1 MAHVFYKEKG
11 AKKAGD
17 PGSNPGGSI
26 SAFYQK
32 NLKENSHIEDMKDR
46 GEPRII
52 IWDIDG
58 ILIYVGDSYRK
69 TIVNTVQYYFS
80 ECLGLKLNK
89 YLINRAT
96 TQEFKLAGG
105 FNDDW
110 ELTYAVIL
118 CYLSKLIS
126 NLDRKPDL
134 EPHSGDLDEML
145 ERLRYLGSTYPGDP
159 LRLDLKKITRR
170 IEEYGG
176 GLDATEKTLME
187 FFGEDLK
194 IAKKFFFPELIKR
207 IFEEIYLGKDLFCDK
222 YKEQPR
228 FFKGEGLILN
238 ERPLV
243 DLKTLLELRR
253 KYYFGIVTGRERF
266 EAELGLKNNFGKIF
280 RPDLMVTRED
290 TEAKKPA
297 PEPLLK
303 CKKRICK
310 KYKLGEDAG
319 AIYVGDSIDDLKAA
333 RNANFYFIAILS
345 GTANARERDILRKK
359 FHEMMSDLVIDD
371 AKELLL
377 YL

>member
-1 MAHVFYKEKG
+1 MA
-11 AKKAGD
+11 
-17 PGSNPGGSI
+17 N
-26 SAFYQK
+26 
-32 NLKENSHIEDMKDR
+32 R
-46 GEPRII
+46 GEPGII

-69 TIVNTVQYYFS
+69 AIVDTVQYYFS
-80 ECLGLKLNK
+80 ECIGLKLNR
-89 YLINRAT
+89 YLINRAN

-126 NLDRKPDL
+126 NLGEKPDL
-134 EPHSGDLDEML
+134 EPPPGDLDRML
-145 ERLRYLGSTYPGDP
+145 ERLRDLGSIYPGDP
-159 LRLDLKKITRR
+159 LRLDLKKITKR
-170 IEEYGG
+170 IEGYGG

-187 FFGEDLK
+187 FFGENLR
-194 IAKKFFFPELIKR
+194 IARKFFFPELIKR
-207 IFEEIYLGKDLFCDK
+207 IFEEIYLGKDLFYDK

-228 FFKGEGLILN
+228 FSKGRGLILN

-243 DLKTLLELRR
+243 DLETLLELRR

-266 EAELGLKNNFGKIF
+266 EAELGIKNNFGRIF
-280 RPDLMVTRED
+280 HPDLMVTRED
-290 TEAKKPA
+290 TKAKKPA

-310 KYKLGEDAG
+310 KYKLGEDTG
-319 AIYVGDSIDDLKAA
+319 TIYIGDSIDDLKAA

-345 GTANARERDILRKK
+345 GIANARERNILREE
-359 FHEMMSDLVIDD
+359 FHEMMSDLIIDD